1 MSRVAK
7 LPQYAAFNDLANC
20 YGRFQSHQQRLD
32 DWLGDQQLMLEVGA
46 GKADLSL
53 TFAKNNPDWQ
63 VIALDRK
70 SDRLFK
76 AARATK
82 LTNLAFLQTDLGNL
96 DDLVDFTGRVDLL
109 WLTFPDP
116 YPKKR
121 DIKHRLSQP
130 AFMAIYHKL
139 LVSGGL
145 LRLKTD
151 HHQLF
156 EYSQQVIEAD
166 PQFSIAKRSL
176 NLHQELDLPQDATTL
191 TTYEKQFLADKKPI
205 YYLEVRQS

>member
-53 TFAKNNPDWQ
+53 AFAKNNSNWQ

-76 AARATK
+76 AARRTK
-82 LTNLAFLQTDLGNL
+82 LTNLAFLQTDLRHL
-96 DDLVDFTGRVDLL
+96 DDLADLKGRVSLL

-121 DIKHRLSQP
+121 DAKHRLTQP
-130 AFMAIYHKL
+130 DFLGIYNDL
-139 LVSGGL
+139 LIPNGI
-145 LRLKTD
+145 LRFKTD
-151 HHQLF
+151 HQPLF
-156 EYSQQVIEAD
+156 NYTKQVIE
-166 PQFSIAKRSL
+166 PSSQFTVSNHSL
-176 NLHQELDLPQDATTL
+176 NLHAATDIHQEATSL
-191 TTYEKQFLADKKPI
+191 TSYEKQFLAAGKPI
-205 YYLEVRQS
+205 YYLEVRKA